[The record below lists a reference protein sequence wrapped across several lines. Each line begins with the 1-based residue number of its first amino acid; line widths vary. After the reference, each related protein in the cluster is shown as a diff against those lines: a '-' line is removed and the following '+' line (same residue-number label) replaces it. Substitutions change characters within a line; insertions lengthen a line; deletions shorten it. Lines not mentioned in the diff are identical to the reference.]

1 MEYKY
6 VGVGKGIKKQAGNKN
21 KNILYQFFKKASKDK
36 NDRRR
41 EQVESPT

>member
-21 KNILYQFFKKASKDK
+21 KNILYQFFKKKQVKIKTIEEESK
-36 NDRRR
+36 
-41 EQVESPT
+41 